1 MESTIHLKTIG
12 STNDYL
18 AKLMT
23 EEQVPEG
30 TVVVADFQTA
40 GRGQIGNTWES
51 AKGENLTFSMA
62 LYPDIPVASSFLL
75 SQAVS
80 LALIDTLDHFSI
92 PESQIK
98 WPNDIYVGD
107 NKMAGLIID
116 QTIVGDKV
124 TSAVV
129 GIGLNVNQKDFSN
142 ALPNATSMATVTG
155 ETYRLKDVL
164 KVFRTKFTVRY
175 NELLNEE
182 AEDIRR
188 EYTERLFRFG
198 SMYPYMAISDG
209 AIFNAIITGVT
220 PKGCL
225 QLRLTDGTERTFAFK
240 ELRFVYYS
248 TGLSLE

>member
-1 MESTIHLKTIG
+1 MDSTIHLKTTD

-75 SQAVS
+75 SQAVY
-80 LALIDTLDHFSI
+80 LALIDTLYHFSI

-107 NKMAGLIID
+107 NKMAGFIID
-116 QTIVGDKV
+116 QTVVGDKV

-129 GIGLNVNQKDFSN
+129 GIGLNVNQKDFSK
-142 ALPNATSMATVTG
+142 ALPNATSMAAVTG

-188 EYTERLFRFG
+188 EYMARLFRFG

>member
-1 MESTIHLKTIG
+1 
-12 STNDYL
+12 
-18 AKLMT
+18 
-23 EEQVPEG
+23 
-30 TVVVADFQTA
+30 
-40 GRGQIGNTWES
+40 
-51 AKGENLTFSMA
+51 
-62 LYPDIPVASSFLL
+62 
-75 SQAVS
+75 
-80 LALIDTLDHFSI
+80 
-92 PESQIK
+92 
-98 WPNDIYVGD
+98 VGD
-107 NKMAGLIID
+107 NKMAGFIID
-116 QTIVGDKV
+116 QTVVGDKV

-129 GIGLNVNQKDFSN
+129 GIGLNVNQKDFSK
-142 ALPNATSMATVTG
+142 ALPNATSMAAVTG
-155 ETYRLKDVL
+155 EIYRLKDVL

-188 EYTERLFRFG
+188 EYMARLFRFG